1 MQGAPVTNPPT
12 KTVSQSGRSTLLY
25 AFAIGLGIILAT
37 TGILTTSFQIILI
50 PIISYIAATILNIL
64 SQNTICAKSNTSQAF
79 TLGLIAMAIS
89 TITYL
94 LAANVGLLAKP
105 ITALF
110 PNMDPLTQ
118 RRFIIGF
125 YLFWAGV
132 YSQIVSSGFVQACPS

>member
-1 MQGAPVTNPPT
+1 MQGAPVTTPAT

-37 TGILTTSFQIILI
+37 TGILTTRLEFIII
-50 PIISYIAATILNIL
+50 PIIAYIAATILNIL
-64 SQNTICAKSNTSQAF
+64 SQNTICSKANTSQAF
-79 TLGLIAMAIS
+79 TLGLIAMGIS
-89 TITYL
+89 ALTYL
-94 LAANVGLLAKP
+94 LAANIGLLGKP

-132 YSQIVSSGFVQACPS
+132 YSQIFSSGFVQACS